1 MRIQRHMSFLV
12 RTLFLCASVFL
23 LVGCGTPVPQEGIVL
38 KVDQKTLNQAESFK
52 MWVIGE
58 KLKDGNAVTCLSLLE
73 KTTNSGASFD
83 ASQFEAE
90 QNQEITVGNE
100 QGSVTFKNLSLGK
113 KLFVVAGFGKDSTDD
128 KNPVAIGCTA
138 ATIEAGKKVF
148 VSIFLAQ
155 ITK

>member
-1 MRIQRHMSFLV
+1 MRIQRHMSFLA
-12 RTLFLCASVFL
+12 RTLLLCSTVFL
-23 LVGCGTPVPQEGIVL
+23 LAGCGNPTPQEGIVL
-38 KVDQKTLNQAESFK
+38 KIDQKTLNQAESFK

-58 KLKDGNAVTCLSLLE
+58 KLKNGNAVTCLSLLE
-73 KTTNSGASFD
+73 NTTKDGASFD
-83 ASQFEAE
+83 ATQFVSE
-90 QNQEITVGNE
+90 QRQDVTIDNE
-100 QGSVTFKNLSLGK
+100 KGTATFKELSLGK
-113 KLFVVAGFGKDSTDD
+113 KLFVVAGFGKDNTDD